1 MILFS
6 WHTFWPILSA
16 VLYAMNFCIAIYST
30 VAMIL
35 RRQNPVKTLSW
46 IAVMILLPYLGI
58 LLYFTF
64 GQNFRK
70 KKLFSR
76 KGLADIKVRKDLCA
90 DQSLELD
97 SAPEFLTGDMKP
109 FKKLIYQN
117 LKNSYSLVDFN
128 NDIEFYYNGRDA
140 LNAMYASIQGAENH
154 IHLQTYILEND
165 RIGNKF
171 ISLLMEK
178 AKSGVEVRLMYDD
191 VGSPKISRKLRRQME
206 NAGIEVMVFSPV
218 HLFMP
223 MSKIN
228 YRNHRKILVVDGD
241 TGFLGGVNI
250 ADRYY
255 YGMNGGLWHDTQVKI
270 TGESVFSLQA
280 SFMLDRYFVVQHK
293 MFLSRRYFPHIKVGK
308 KVLSGKNSN
317 VYSQIIS
324 SGPDSDWAGIMQCYF
339 TAITSATDH
348 IYIVTPY
355 FTPNE
360 TILDAIKVAALG
372 RIDVRLMIPYKGD
385 SQMAHYCTRSYI
397 TELLEAGVKVY
408 LFKDGFNH
416 SKVISVDS
424 KMAIIGSAN
433 MDERSFEHNFEIM
446 SVMYDRGCASSVEAR
461 FVRDISL
468 CEEVSLDSWKKRS
481 KVQKVKESFF
491 RLLSPLI

>member
-6 WHTFWPILSA
+6 WHTFWPVLSA
-16 VLYAMNFCIAIYST
+16 ILYAMNMLIALYAS
-30 VAMIL
+30 VSMIL
-35 RRQNPVKTLSW
+35 RKQDPVKTLSW
-46 IAVMILLPYLGI
+46 TAVMILLPYLGI

-97 SAPEFLTGDMKP
+97 SAPEFLTGDMRP

-191 VGSPKISRKLRRQME
+191 VGSPKISKKLRRQME

-255 YGMNGGLWHDTQVKI
+255 YGINGGSWHDTQVKI
-270 TGESVFSLQA
+270 NGESVFSLQA

-293 MFLSRRYFPHIKVGK
+293 MFLTRQYFPHIKVGK

-324 SGPDSDWAGIMQCYF
+324 SGPDSDWANLSYR
-339 TAITSATDH
+339 
-348 IYIVTPY
+348 PY
-355 FTPNE
+355 
-360 TILDAIKVAALG
+360 L
-372 RIDVRLMIPYKGD
+372 
-385 SQMAHYCTRSYI
+385 HSYSI
-397 TELLEAGVKVY
+397 
-408 LFKDGFNH
+408 FH
-416 SKVISVDS
+416 SKRDDSGCHKSCGPGQDRCQAYDSIQGRQPDGSLLYTVIY
-424 KMAIIGSAN
+424 N
-433 MDERSFEHNFEIM
+433 
-446 SVMYDRGCASSVEAR
+446 
-461 FVRDISL
+461 
-468 CEEVSLDSWKKRS
+468 
-481 KVQKVKESFF
+481 
-491 RLLSPLI
+491 